1 MSPPPVDAPSPT
13 PSNMPPPNAK
23 RPRNAGTPSLP
34 AAAGGNGGGSNAA
47 RTKRK
52 KPEGSVG
59 PESTTSDTRDRRPVS
74 FGVGMVKG
82 REGEWSE
89 PADVKTKIN
98 FLDLPTEALYRY
110 LEVHDLLPRWDVS
123 PWSEEPCTPPT
134 ALYTIPPPPPV
145 VPIHPA
151 SPKKADGMDVDSA
164 VPAVEPAP
172 APVPPPAP
180 APVAEAPE
188 ARPVE
193 GDVDGPKPELND
205 DEAAAEAAQDEETN
219 APPTTRSKT
228 APLRKAT
235 TPELSPQPPRVKRG
249 VMTLSDV
256 HAARAILAE
265 KANAHWVKGLGG
277 GQNREGETIVNF
289 LYKNKVGHGRL
300 LRVYNPTP
308 APFA

>member
-1 MSPPPVDAPSPT
+1 
-13 PSNMPPPNAK
+13 MPPPN
-23 RPRNAGTPSLP
+23 
-34 AAAGGNGGGSNAA
+34 GGGAGSNAA

-59 PESTTSDTRDRRPVS
+59 PDSGTSDTRDRRPVS

-151 SPKKADGMDVDSA
+151 SRDADA
-164 VPAVEPAP
+164 AKQEPG
-172 APVPPPAP
+172 V
-180 APVAEAPE
+180 
-188 ARPVE
+188 
-193 GDVDGPKPELND
+193 D

-228 APLRKAT
+228 APLRKAS
-235 TPELSPQPPRVKRG
+235 TPEASPQPPRVKRG

-308 APFA
+308 APFS